1 MIFRQVVVWNDPQFP
16 SWPDLYP
23 WYRGRSPQAPNNA
36 HLPTMLFPAS
46 PGWRWGAATRLQASG
61 TGLFSLC
68 VCPANR
74 NAGCKVTPPWR
85 VGRKTTGPRA
95 RAAGTTTVQGLL
107 GATAY
112 PTDPEVSLSTPPGVG
127 WPPRAGDPT
136 KAGESLE
143 KEQEWEQDGAS
154 QEFPVS

>member
-1 MIFRQVVVWNDPQFP
+1 M
-16 SWPDLYP
+16 
-23 WYRGRSPQAPNNA
+23 
-36 HLPTMLFPAS
+36 
-46 PGWRWGAATRLQASG
+46 
-61 TGLFSLC
+61 
-68 VCPANR
+68 
-74 NAGCKVTPPWR
+74 
-85 VGRKTTGPRA
+85 
-95 RAAGTTTVQGLL
+95 VQGLL

-154 QEFPVS
+154 QGFPVS

>member
-1 MIFRQVVVWNDPQFP
+1 MVWNDPPFP
-16 SWPDLYP
+16 SWPDPYP
-23 WYRGRSPQAPNNA
+23 WYRERSPRAPNNA
-36 HLPTMLFPAS
+36 HLPTMLFPTS

-61 TGLFSLC
+61 TGLFSLR

-74 NAGCKVTPPWR
+74 SAGCKVTPPWR
-85 VGRKTTGPRA
+85 VGRKTTGLRA
-95 RAAGTTTVQGLL
+95 RAAGTTTVQGPL

-112 PTDPEVSLSTPPGVG
+112 PTDPGASLSTRHHVG
-127 WPPRAGDPT
+127 WPPRAGNPI

-154 QEFPVS
+154 QGLPVS